1 MLAMTYQRHLRGFT
15 LVELMITLALAA
27 ILMTVAVPSF
37 LAFQRNSELT
47 SASNTMLAAANT
59 ARTEAMKR
67 NQNVRIEPIGS
78 GWGSGWRVYVDTN
91 RNNTFNSGNDIE
103 VATYPAVNSYFTIAG
118 KGIAD
123 GTTPYV
129 MFNGSGY
136 ARDTTGALAPLTIEI
151 KRNDISGA
159 EQLAQTRR
167 LKIAMT
173 GRVRVCKPTSASD
186 TNCDFTTD
194 GE

>member
-1 MLAMTYQRHLRGFT
+1 MLAMTYRRHLRGFT

-47 SASNTMLAAANT
+47 SASNTLLAAANA

-67 NQNVRIEPIGS
+67 NRNVFLEPMGS
-78 GWGSGWRVYVDTN
+78 GWGSGWRVYVD
-91 RNNTFNSGNDIE
+91 SDGNDVFGSGDIQ
-103 VATYPAVNSYFTIAG
+103 VATYPALNSYFTIAG
-118 KGIAD
+118 TGIAS

-136 ARDTTGALAPLTIEI
+136 ARDKNGGLGPVTIEI

-173 GRVRVCKPTSASD
+173 GRVRVCKPTSSTD
-186 TNCDFTTD
+186 SNCDLDTS
-194 GE
+194 GL

>member
-1 MLAMTYQRHLRGFT
+1 MTYERHLRGFT

-78 GWGSGWRVYVDTN
+78 GWGSGWRVYVDSD
-91 RNNTFNSGNDIE
+91 RSNTFNSG
-103 VATYPAVNSYFTIAG
+103 
-118 KGIAD
+118 

-173 GRVRVCKPTSASD
+173 GRVRVCKPTSSSD

>member
-1 MLAMTYQRHLRGFT
+1 MTYQRHLRGFT

-47 SASNTMLAAANT
+47 SASNTLLAAANA

-67 NQNVRIEPIGS
+67 NRNVFLEPMGS
-78 GWGSGWRVYVDTN
+78 GWGGGWRVYVD
-91 RNNTFNSGNDIE
+91 SDGNDAFGSGDIQ
-103 VATYPAVNSYFTIAG
+103 VATYPALNSYFTITG
-118 KGIAD
+118 TGIAS

-136 ARDTTGALAPLTIEI
+136 ARDKNGGLGPVTIEI

-173 GRVRVCKPTSASD
+173 GRVRVCKPTSSTD
-186 TNCDFTTD
+186 SNCDLD
-194 GE
+194 ASGL